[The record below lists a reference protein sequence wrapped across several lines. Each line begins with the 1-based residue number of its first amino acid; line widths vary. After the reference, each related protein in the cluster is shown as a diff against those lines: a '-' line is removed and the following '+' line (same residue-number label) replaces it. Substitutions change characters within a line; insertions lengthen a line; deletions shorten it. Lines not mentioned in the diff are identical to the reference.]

1 MTTVQSKQ
9 TRTSGRRVEF
19 ANDQLEKRL
28 LAYAAVSAAGAAML
42 AFPPD
47 ANAEVVFTPANITLT
62 SGTLHLD
69 INHDGVDDFVLVD
82 RTVSGSCCSY
92 TRILSVR
99 GQSSNLVVGGHGSA
113 GALHR
118 GSIIG
123 PGMAFQGGHP
133 KIASGFNDSNSFFII
148 GGHFANTNQRYLGL
162 KFTISGQVHFGW
174 VGFSRV
180 TVTENGSLPVVDATI
195 RGFAYES
202 VPDKPIAAGQ
212 RSDLTDL
219 ISYVQELESQPT
231 LEYLALGWSGV
242 SIWRKEEVSLL

>member
-1 MTTVQSKQ
+1 
-9 TRTSGRRVEF
+9 
-19 ANDQLEKRL
+19 
-28 LAYAAVSAAGAAML
+28 
-42 AFPPD
+42 
-47 ANAEVVFTPANITLT
+47 
-62 SGTLHLD
+62 
-69 INHDGVDDFVLVD
+69 
-82 RTVSGSCCSY
+82 
-92 TRILSVR
+92 
-99 GQSSNLVVGGHGSA
+99 
-113 GALHR
+113 
-118 GSIIG
+118 
-123 PGMAFQGGHP
+123 MAFQGGHP